1 VAEIWRFLYF
11 SRWQPPPSWIFK
23 ISIFQRSKRSRGWNC
38 ITMHHYASLCQ
49 ILWKSLQPWPR
60 YRDFSIF
67 QHGGRRR
74 LIFSTF
80 EIFNVRNGKEGRT
93 ASPCQMSSKSL
104 ERRPRICEFQYYA
117 SLAWKC
123 LFTPLFGFLGTYP
136 PNDVMMSLIVLTV
149 KRTILGLNHVIWAIN
164 REYFPRFLNGS
175 YKIVLYFP
183 LD

>member
-1 VAEIWRFLYF
+1 MGTVKRVKLHHYAKLRQNRWNLGRDFAICRF
-11 SRWQPPPSWIFK
+11 SRWRPPPSWIFE
-23 ISIFQRSKRSRGWNC
+23 IWNF
-38 ITMHHYASLCQ
+38 Y
-49 ILWKSLQPWPR
+49 
-60 YRDFSIF
+60 
-67 QHGGRRR
+67 
-74 LIFSTF
+74 
-80 EIFNVRNGKEGRT
+80 VRNGQEGRT

-104 ERRPRICEFQYYA
+104 ERRPRMCEFQYYA